1 MSRILLV
8 DDQPVVAGGLGTVFR
23 EHSFDLVG
31 RATSPAEIG
40 PMIGQYQ
47 PHVLV
52 SEARLQG
59 IDLISTLADAI
70 ERKNAPV
77 VVIFSAIDDLTHIA
91 RAAAIGVFEYVLK
104 SSPIE
109 KLVQVIE
116 TACRRAPASENGLI
130 AQARGRLRRP
140 RQPVREDVPLT
151 RRELQVLQH
160 VALGLSNREIG
171 TSLEISI
178 ETAKEHVQNILRK
191 LNVNDRTQAAVWA
204 VRKNLA

>member
-31 RATSPAEIG
+31 RAIAAAEVG
-40 PMIGQYQ
+40 QMIGQYQ

-59 IDLISTLADAI
+59 IDLIGTLADAI

-77 VVIFSAIDDLTHIA
+77 VVVFSAIDDLTHIA
-91 RAAAIGVFEYVLK
+91 RAAAIGVYEYVLK

-116 TACRRAPASENGLI
+116 AACRRAPASESGLI

-204 VRKNLA
+204 VRRNLA

>member
-31 RATSPAEIG
+31 RATTSAEIG
-40 PMIGQYQ
+40 PLISQYQ

-59 IDLISTLADAI
+59 IDLITTLADAI

-77 VVIFSAIDDLTHIA
+77 VVVFSTIDDLTHIA
-91 RAAAIGVFEYVLK
+91 RAAAVGVYEYVLK
-104 SSPIE
+104 SSPIDR
-109 KLVQVIE
+109 LVQVIE
-116 TACRRAPASENGLI
+116 AACRRAPASENGLI